1 MALIQ
6 MNLRLEKLRFGLV
19 SRMDLAQIQFDI
31 AKGGLLIDVRSPEE
45 YAEGHV
51 KDALL
56 IPHTQ
61 FFSADIPAEKDAF
74 IYLYCKMGPR
84 AEFAASVLK
93 ERGYTK
99 VTNLGGLDD
108 MEAIGFEFEEKRS
121 IIKIKYRRKLYNL
134 I

>member
-6 MNLRLEKLRFGLV
+6 KNLQPEKLRFGLV
-19 SRMDLAQIQFDI
+19 SKMDIVQIQSDLAQD
-31 AKGGLLIDVRSPEE
+31 GLLIDVRTPEE

-61 FFSADIPAEKDAF
+61 FFTADIPAEKDAS
-74 IYLYCKMGPR
+74 IYLYCKKGPR

-108 MEAIGFEFEEKRS
+108 MEALGFEFEE
-121 IIKIKYRRKLYNL
+121 
-134 I
+134 

>member
-1 MALIQ
+1 MVLIQ
-6 MNLRLEKLRFGLV
+6 KNLQLEKFRFGLV
-19 SRMDLAQIQFDI
+19 SKMDLVKIQSDL

-45 YAEGHV
+45 YSEGHV

-61 FFSADIPAEKDAF
+61 IFTADIPAKKDAS

-108 MEAIGFEFEEKRS
+108 MEALGFEFEE
-121 IIKIKYRRKLYNL
+121 
-134 I
+134 

>member
-1 MALIQ
+1 
-6 MNLRLEKLRFGLV
+6 
-19 SRMDLAQIQFDI
+19 MDLAQIQSDL

-51 KDALL
+51 KYALL
-56 IPHTQ
+56 IPNTQ
-61 FFSADIPAEKDAF
+61 FFSADIPAENDAS

-84 AEFAASVLK
+84 AEFAASILK

-108 MEAIGFEFEEKRS
+108 MEALGFEF
-121 IIKIKYRRKLYNL
+121 
-134 I
+134 

>member
-1 MALIQ
+1 
-6 MNLRLEKLRFGLV
+6 
-19 SRMDLAQIQFDI
+19 MDLRQIQSDL

-51 KDALL
+51 EDALL

-61 FFSADIPAEKDAF
+61 FFSAEIPVEKDVP

-108 MEAIGFEFEEKRS
+108 MEALGFEFE
-121 IIKIKYRRKLYNL
+121 
-134 I
+134 

>member
-1 MALIQ
+1 
-6 MNLRLEKLRFGLV
+6 
-19 SRMDLAQIQFDI
+19 MDLVQVQSDL

-61 FFSADIPAEKDAF
+61 FFSADIPAEKEAS

-84 AEFAASVLK
+84 AEFTAGVLR
-93 ERGYTK
+93 ERGFTK
-99 VTNLGGLDD
+99 VINLGGLDD
-108 MEAIGFEFEEKRS
+108 MEALGFKFEK
-121 IIKIKYRRKLYNL
+121 
-134 I
+134 

>member
-6 MNLRLEKLRFGLV
+6 KNLRLEKLRFGLV
-19 SRMDLAQIQFDI
+19 SKMDLVKIQSDL

-51 KDALL
+51 KGARL

-61 FFSADIPAEKDAF
+61 FFSADILAEKDAS

-108 MEAIGFEFEEKRS
+108 MEALGFEFEE
-121 IIKIKYRRKLYNL
+121 
-134 I
+134 

>member
-6 MNLRLEKLRFGLV
+6 KNLRLEKFRFGLV
-19 SRMDLAQIQFDI
+19 SKMDLVQIQSDL

-51 KDALL
+51 KGARL

-61 FFSADIPAEKDAF
+61 FFSADIPAEKDAL

-84 AEFAASVLK
+84 ADFAAAVLH
-93 ERGYTK
+93 ERGYSN

-108 MEAIGFEFEEKRS
+108 MEALGFEIEE
-121 IIKIKYRRKLYNL
+121 
-134 I
+134 

>member
-1 MALIQ
+1 MAQIQ
-6 MNLRLEKLRFGLV
+6 KNLRIEKLRFGLV
-19 SRMDLAQIQFDI
+19 SRMDLAKIQSDL

-61 FFSADIPAEKDAF
+61 FFSADIPAEKDAS

-108 MEAIGFEFEEKRS
+108 MEALGFKFEE
-121 IIKIKYRRKLYNL
+121 
-134 I
+134 

>member
-6 MNLRLEKLRFGLV
+6 KNLRLEKLRFGLV
-19 SRMDLAQIQFDI
+19 SRMDLAQIQSYL

-45 YAEGHV
+45 YSEGHV
-51 KDALL
+51 KNALL
-56 IPHTQ
+56 ISHTQ
-61 FFSADIPAEKDAF
+61 FFSAEIPAEKDAS

-99 VTNLGGLDD
+99 VINLGSLDD
-108 MEAIGFEFEEKRS
+108 MEALGFKFEK
-121 IIKIKYRRKLYNL
+121 
-134 I
+134 

>member
-6 MNLRLEKLRFGLV
+6 KNLRLEKLRFGLV
-19 SRMDLAQIQFDI
+19 SRMDLAQIQSDL

-74 IYLYCKMGPR
+74 IYLYCKMWPR

-108 MEAIGFEFEEKRS
+108 MEAIGFEFEE
-121 IIKIKYRRKLYNL
+121 
-134 I
+134 

>member
-1 MALIQ
+1 MAQIQ
-6 MNLRLEKLRFGLV
+6 KNLRIEKLRFGLV
-19 SRMDLAQIQFDI
+19 SRMDLAKIQSDLT
-31 AKGGLLIDVRSPEE
+31 KGGLLIDVRSPEE

-61 FFSADIPAEKDAF
+61 FFSADIPAEKDAS

-84 AEFAASVLK
+84 AEFATSVLN

-108 MEAIGFEFEEKRS
+108 MEALGFKFEE
-121 IIKIKYRRKLYNL
+121 
-134 I
+134 

>member
-6 MNLRLEKLRFGLV
+6 KNLRLEKLRFGLV
-19 SRMDLAQIQFDI
+19 SRMDLAQIQSDL
-31 AKGGLLIDVRSPEE
+31 AKGGLLIDVRSP
-45 YAEGHV
+45 EGHV

-61 FFSADIPAEKDAF
+61 FFSADIPVEKDAF

-108 MEAIGFEFEEKRS
+108 MEAIGFEFEE
-121 IIKIKYRRKLYNL
+121 
-134 I
+134 

>member
-6 MNLRLEKLRFGLV
+6 RNLRLEKFRFGLV

-61 FFSADIPAEKDAF
+61 FFSADIPAEKDAS

-84 AEFAASVLK
+84 AKFAASVLK
-93 ERGYTK
+93 ERRYTK

-108 MEAIGFEFEEKRS
+108 MEALGFEFEE
-121 IIKIKYRRKLYNL
+121 
-134 I
+134 

>member
-6 MNLRLEKLRFGLV
+6 KNLRLEKLRFGLV
-19 SRMDLAQIQFDI
+19 SRMDLAQIQSDLV
-31 AKGGLLIDVRSPEE
+31 KGGLLIDVRTPEE
-45 YAEGHV
+45 YSEGHV
-51 KDALL
+51 KNALL

-61 FFSADIPAEKDAF
+61 FSAEIPAEKDAS

-108 MEAIGFEFEEKRS
+108 MEALGFEFEE
-121 IIKIKYRRKLYNL
+121 
-134 I
+134 

>member
-1 MALIQ
+1 
-6 MNLRLEKLRFGLV
+6 
-19 SRMDLAQIQFDI
+19 MDLAQIQFDI

-56 IPHTQ
+56 IIPHTQ
-61 FFSADIPAEKDAF
+61 FFSADIPAEKDAS

-108 MEAIGFEFEEKRS
+108 MEALGFEFEE
-121 IIKIKYRRKLYNL
+121 
-134 I
+134 